1 MDDILA
7 KVKRVHFIG
16 IGGSGMCPIAEI
28 LIHRGYLVSGSDA
41 AESDTLDRI
50 KTYGIPVY
58 MGQRPENL
66 KDAELVVYSAAIKAD
81 NPELAAARARGIPC
95 VERSVMLGM
104 VTSRYPHSICVSG
117 THGKT
122 TTTGLITTAL
132 IDAGMDP
139 SAIIGGKLPS
149 IGANGRP
156 GGHDK
161 IVVESCEYVDT
172 FLQLHPWLAVIL
184 NVDADHLDYFKT
196 LDNIVKSF
204 HQFAKQTSGY
214 LVVNRDDPEAMLA
227 IDGITNAKII
237 TFGESEGCNY
247 RAVNI
252 ADCKG
257 AREDFDVMKGGK
269 ILCNIQLSIPGRHN
283 IYNALAAFAAC
294 DLLGVPT
301 ASLQKSLHGFKG
313 VHRRFEILGKF
324 DGITVADDFAH
335 HPTELKATLSAA
347 MEMGFHAVWAIFQ
360 PHTYSR
366 TAMLLDDFAKALTI
380 PDHVV
385 VSEILPVRETNTY
398 NIYAE
403 DLVKKIPGGV
413 YRKTFPEIADYVMA
427 RVEPGDLILTLGG
440 GNVYQCANL
449 IVDRYR
455 AKEAAEEK

>member
-1 MDDILA
+1 
-7 KVKRVHFIG
+7 
-16 IGGSGMCPIAEI
+16 
-28 LIHRGYLVSGSDA
+28 
-41 AESDTLDRI
+41 
-50 KTYGIPVY
+50 
-58 MGQRPENL
+58 
-66 KDAELVVYSAAIKAD
+66 
-81 NPELAAARARGIPC
+81 
-95 VERSVMLGM
+95 
-104 VTSRYPHSICVSG
+104 
-117 THGKT
+117 
-122 TTTGLITTAL
+122 
-132 IDAGMDP
+132 
-139 SAIIGGKLPS
+139 
-149 IGANGRP
+149 
-156 GGHDK
+156 
-161 IVVESCEYVDT
+161 
-172 FLQLHPWLAVIL
+172 LQLHPWLAVIL

-204 HQFAKQTSGY
+204 HQFAKQASGY